1 MTAIELLV
9 VFCDACRKPISDGDG
24 YLHVDHRQI
33 AEYAAHQAATRHANE
48 VIGVSL
54 AEFLAAPDPAR
65 WQAHHTACAPK
76 TDSVDYDIPVAQVRT
91 WPRLISTTARLMG
104 KTWLQHTDWDA
115 VLEGA
120 ASAGGRRVS
129 RTSLREAS

>member
-1 MTAIELLV
+1 MTAIELLLV
-9 VFCDACRKPISDGDG
+9 ICDACRKPIADGDG
-24 YLHVDHRQI
+24 FLHVDQREVVAYQTS
-33 AEYAAHQAATRHANE
+33 EAAQEGPALALE
-48 VIGVSL
+48 VL
-54 AEFLAAPDPAR
+54 LAAPDPAR

-76 TDSVDYDIPVAQVRT
+76 VESVDYDIPVAQVRT

-104 KTWLQHTDWDA
+104 KTWLQHTDWDV

-129 RTSLREAS
+129 RTALREAS

>member
-9 VFCDACRKPISDGDG
+9 VFCDACRKPIADGDG
-24 YLHVDHRQI
+24 YLHVDHRKI
-33 AEYAAHQAATRHANE
+33 AEYREHQAASRDAVE
-48 VIGVSL
+48 VVGVSL

-65 WQAHHTACAPK
+65 WQAHHTVCAP
-76 TDSVDYDIPVAQVRT
+76 DDGGASYDVPVAQVRT
-91 WPRLISTTARLMG
+91 WPRLASTTARLMG

-129 RTSLREAS
+129 RTALREAS